1 MSRQKDAFA
10 ELDGITSTKKKKFK
24 INAPHGFSSIKDLEV
39 TPKKSSRS
47 NDLFK
52 ELNAHKGPSS
62 ISSIKVISKADPND
76 KRTTQ
81 QRADD
86 TFKLLEKKRKAAA
99 ALLNK

>member
-24 INAPHGFSSIKDLEV
+24 IDAPHGFSSIKDLKV
-39 TPKKSSRS
+39 APKSSR
-47 NDLFK
+47 NKDLFK
-52 ELNAHKGPSS
+52 ELDAHKGPSS